1 MINAN
6 KLRGRVVENGLTMR
20 ALAARLGVNESTLY
34 RKLQNSGFTIHEAQE
49 IAKILNL
56 SAEDV
61 VAIFFSPNYVGG
73 RYRRS
78 EHHPDARAEG

>member
-20 ALAARLGVNESTLY
+20 ALAARLGVNESTLH

-61 VAIFFSPNYVGG
+61 MAIFLPNYVGG
-73 RYRRS
+73 GYRRS